1 MNDPRSLISDAR
13 VHVHARQLTKG
24 TAARSAPLKGSIEN
38 RSTYAFRREPD
49 ARICLRSG
57 KAWRGRNCR

>member
-49 ARICLRSG
+49 STDLLEIR
-57 KAWRGRNCR
+57 